1 MISFTF
7 PFLGNGKIG
16 VALNGN
22 RHLQMSDG
30 ESLSVEIPYESLLTF
45 TVDEKHS
52 HRG

>member
-1 MISFTF
+1 
-7 PFLGNGKIG
+7 

-52 HRG
+52 QRGLSSWRSLLQQRL